1 MAVSFFKYQGSGNDF
16 VIIDDREETFFS
28 SLKSPVE
35 QIKKLCDRHFGI
47 GADGLILIR
56 KSPSHQFNMK
66 YFNADGNEGSM
77 CGNGGRCAVA
87 FARMYGICGSEVIFE
102 AADGPHRARVIAT
115 DGKQAVVSLQLNDVD
130 QPNAV
135 SEYLV
140 ANTGSPHLIVFTDNV
155 ADTDV
160 FTLGRQLRYLEEFE
174 TAGVNVNFVEVKNDD
189 TLLVRTYERGV
200 ENETLS
206 CGTGVSAAAIA
217 AWTNQVRNI
226 GNMYNIVSPGGSL
239 KVSFTP
245 PGKKGDRFKD
255 VWLTGPAV
263 QVFKGETEL

>member
-1 MAVSFFKYQGSGNDF
+1 MALSFYKYQGSGNDF
-16 VIIDDREETFFS
+16 IIIDDREDAFFL

-47 GADGLILIR
+47 GADGLILIG
-56 KSPSHQFNMK
+56 KSGTRNFRMK

-87 FARMYGICGSEVIFE
+87 FARMAGICGNDAVFE
-102 AADGPHRARVIAT
+102 AADGPHRARVIAS

-130 QPNAV
+130 YPYAV

-140 ANTGSPHLIVFTDNV
+140 ANTGSPHLIVFTDKV

-160 FTLGRQLRYLEEFE
+160 ITLGRQLRYAEEFAPE
-174 TAGVNVNFVEVKNDD
+174 GLNVNFVEVKNDD

-206 CGTGVSAAAIA
+206 CGTGVSASAIA
-217 AWTNQVRNI
+217 AWTNQVRNL

-245 PGKKGDRFKD
+245 PGRKGERFKD

-263 QVFKGETEL
+263 MVFNGETEL